1 TSSLISSQYKS
12 LEFLCIFIR
21 PFDDCEIVTAWPRP
35 MLELYRAFRQLRVIA
50 IQTGYSLML
59 ADSDFQDMVKDW
71 PHLEMFHLSHDDITS
86 PPVHLTL
93 RGVAALLHHC
103 LTLKHFTMMFDATR
117 VPGPEGFVPF
127 FRGTLVQNTS
137 MRYMGL
143 YTSPASESVEVTTYF
158 SILVPYHQRKPAIE
172 DYVDAEKVYP
182 APEYE
187 TEYDS
192 DGQSGDGKDWSRT
205 CYPWD

>member
-1 TSSLISSQYKS
+1 
-12 LEFLCIFIR
+12 
-21 PFDDCEIVTAWPRP
+21 

-158 SILVPYHQRKPAIE
+158 SILVPYLTTVGVKSVAFWSEWSWICTHHQRKPAIE

-205 CYPWD
+205 CYPWDR